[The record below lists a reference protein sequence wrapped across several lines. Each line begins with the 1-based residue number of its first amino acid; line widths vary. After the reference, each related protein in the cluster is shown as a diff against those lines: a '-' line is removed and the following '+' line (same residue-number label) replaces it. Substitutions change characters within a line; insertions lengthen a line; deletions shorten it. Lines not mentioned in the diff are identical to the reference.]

1 MLPLAI
7 RLPLL
12 RFSRLSVGPVLIIL
26 AFRAL
31 IAHVAP
37 VVVLLLV
44 LAPHCLALRMKLQA
58 LAAAAM
64 AQASMASPILLVI
77 LVKRASA
84 WALPVVARVVVV
96 VVVLVLVLVLEYW
109 SEGWDTSGIRREFPL
124 FIRCIRC
131 HQPHTGQTDL
141 FGTGGAALLFL
152 ALVFQSCSE
161 SSSSMVLSST
171 SSSLSLSRVMCW

>member
-109 SEGWDTSGIRREFPL
+109 SDLRLKRLRYRSSKHVSRPIGRQLSAIHAGNKGVQEGNR
-124 FIRCIRC
+124 
-131 HQPHTGQTDL
+131 
-141 FGTGGAALLFL
+141 
-152 ALVFQSCSE
+152 
-161 SSSSMVLSST
+161 
-171 SSSLSLSRVMCW
+171 